1 MAYEII
7 RFPHDGAVDAD
18 GHVLEP
24 AWLWREYLED
34 RHKDKAICIRVDD
47 DGLEYLEIAGRPQ
60 ERMPHGQISTV
71 GAMGDDEFDID
82 PARRYME
89 LMPFGAMDADERV
102 SLLDQ
107 ENLEGSILY
116 PTIGLMWEAE
126 VTDPVL
132 SLAYAGAYNRWIAD
146 FCRHTGGRLVPVAQ
160 LPLTDPE
167 AAAAELERAV
177 KDGCKGGFVAPFTH
191 AKTAHG
197 DPAYDVLWAKAC
209 ELDVPVAIHPMIE
222 PSWAIP
228 VRFRKIRPASSF
240 FYFMMVRQGVQ
251 QAFLSFFALG
261 TLERF
266 PSLKLGVLESGCG
279 WIGAFLDRMDSMFET
294 GLRDTISLEE
304 KPSTYFERQC
314 FISGD
319 PDETAAPHIIEHVGA
334 DNFMWATD
342 YPHPDHPHTWVH
354 ALGNFVESLGET
366 TRRKVLGENVKR
378 VYGLD

>member
-1 MAYEII
+1 MAYEIV

-24 AWLWREYLED
+24 PWLWEEYLED
-34 RHKDKAICIRVDD
+34 RHQDKAIRIRVDD

-71 GAMGDDEFDID
+71 GAMGEDKVAID
-82 PARRYME
+82 PERRYME
-89 LMPFGAMDADERV
+89 LMPFGGMDTDERV

-107 ENLEGSILY
+107 ENLERSILY
-116 PTIGLMWEAE
+116 PTIGLMWESE
-126 VTDPVL
+126 VTDPEL
-132 SLAYAGAYNRWIAD
+132 SLAYARAYNRWIAD
-146 FCRHTGGRLVPVAQ
+146 FCRPTGGRLVPIAQ
-160 LPLTDPE
+160 LPLVDPKS
-167 AAAAELERAV
+167 AAAELERVV

-191 AKTAHG
+191 EKKAHG
-197 DPAYDVLWAKAC
+197 DVRHDVLWRKAC
-209 ELDVPVAIHPMIE
+209 ELDVPIAIHPMIE

-228 VRFRKIRPASSF
+228 VHFRKIGPSASF

-266 PSLKLGVLESGCG
+266 PNLKLGVLESGCG
-279 WIGAFLDRMDSMFET
+279 WIGAFLDRMDSMFDT
-294 GLRDTISLEE
+294 GVRHTVPLKEM
-304 KPSTYFERQC
+304 PSTYFQRQC

-342 YPHPDHPHTWVH
+342 YPHPDHPDTWVY
-354 ALGNFVESLGET
+354 ALSAFVESLGET
-366 TRRKVLGENVKR
+366 IRRKVLGENAKR
-378 VYGLD
+378 VYTLS

>member
-1 MAYEII
+1 MAYKII

-24 AWLWREYLED
+24 AWLWEEYLET
-34 RHKDKAICIRVDD
+34 RHKKNAIRLLVDD
-47 DGLEYLEIAGRPQ
+47 EGLEYLEIAGRAQ
-60 ERMPHGQISTV
+60 ERMPRGQISTV
-71 GAMGDDEFDID
+71 GTMGDDKLAVD
-82 PARRYME
+82 PERRYME
-89 LMPFGAMDADERV
+89 RMPFGAMDGDERV

-107 ENLEGSILY
+107 ENLEQSILY

-126 VTDPVL
+126 TTDPEL
-132 SLAYAGAYNRWIAD
+132 SLAYASAYNRWIAD
-146 FCRHTGGRLVPVAQ
+146 LCRPTNGRLVPVAHV
-160 LPLTDPE
+160 PLVDPE
-167 AAAAELERAV
+167 SAAVELERAV

-191 AKTAHG
+191 EKKAHG
-197 DPAYDVLWAKAC
+197 DPRHDVVWKKAC
-209 ELDVPVAIHPMIE
+209 KLNVPIAIHPMIE

-228 VRFRKIRPASSF
+228 VRFRKIGPSASF

-266 PSLKLGVLESGCG
+266 PHLKLGVLESGCG

-294 GLRDTISLEE
+294 GVRDSVPLAE
-304 KPSTYFERQC
+304 KPSTYFQRQC

-342 YPHPDHPHTWVH
+342 YPHPDHPGTWVH
-354 ALGNFVESLGET
+354 ALGKFVESLGEA
-366 TRRKVLGENVKR
+366 TRSKVLGDNAKR
-378 VYGLD
+378 VYALD